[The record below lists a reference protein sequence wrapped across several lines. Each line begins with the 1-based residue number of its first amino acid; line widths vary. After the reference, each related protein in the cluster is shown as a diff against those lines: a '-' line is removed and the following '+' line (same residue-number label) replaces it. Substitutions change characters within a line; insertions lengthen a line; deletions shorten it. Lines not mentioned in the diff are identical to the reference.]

1 MNFVLDSTALLA
13 VICDEAGAEN
23 VAATLPNA
31 MVSAVN
37 MVEVI
42 ARLIDLRHSP
52 AKAQAIFEA
61 LPLDVVP
68 FEADQATLAGR
79 LREDTRHLG
88 LSLGDRAC
96 LATAIERGATVL
108 TADRAWAGLDVGC
121 PIQLIR

>member
-1 MNFVLDSTALLA
+1 MNFVLDSSALLA
-13 VICDEAGAEN
+13 VIRDEAGAEN

-42 ARLIDLRHSP
+42 ARLIDLRHS
-52 AKAQAIFEA
+52 AATAQAIFEA
-61 LPLDVVP
+61 LPVDVVP
-68 FEADQATLAGR
+68 FEADQAALAGR
-79 LREDTRHLG
+79 LREETRHLG